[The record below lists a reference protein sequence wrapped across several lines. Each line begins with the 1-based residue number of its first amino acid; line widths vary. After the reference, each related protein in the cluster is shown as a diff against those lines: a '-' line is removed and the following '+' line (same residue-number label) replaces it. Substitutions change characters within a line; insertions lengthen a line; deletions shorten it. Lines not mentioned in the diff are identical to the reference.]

1 MMLDGKELSKEIKEN
16 IKSKVAKLEK
26 KPRIDFL
33 YFEDNKSTEIY
44 FSRAKKSA
52 ESVGM
57 IGTLHKISANT
68 KEKDFL
74 TLIEYL
80 NKEKETNGIMIQ
92 MPLPN
97 HIDKKKVYETISP
110 DKDVDAISDI
120 NLGKIF
126 LGENKLIPCTVKS
139 VMALI
144 EKTKIKI
151 EGLNAV
157 VVGRSD
163 IVGKPL
169 ALTLLQKSATVTI
182 AHSKTKNLKDICKNS
197 DLLCV
202 SIGKSEFITAEY
214 VKEGAT
220 VIDIGINVSENGSIK
235 GDVKF
240 DEVSELAS
248 FITPVPNGVGSV
260 TVSMML
266 DNLLYLYNIQNIQQ
280 KSLT

>member
-1 MMLDGKELSKEIKEN
+1 MILDGRELSKEIKEN
-16 IKSKVAKLEK
+16 IKSKVTLFEK

-33 YFEDNKSTEIY
+33 YFEDDKSTEVY
-44 FSRAKKSA
+44 FNRAKKSA

-57 IGTLHKISANT
+57 IGKLHNLSSNT
-68 KEKDFL
+68 SEKDFL

-80 NKEKETNGIMIQ
+80 NEEKETNGIMIQ

-97 HIDKKKVYETISP
+97 HIDKKKVYETISA
-110 DKDVDAISDI
+110 DKDVDAISNI

-126 LGENKLIPCTVKS
+126 LGEDKLIPCTVKS
-139 VMALI
+139 VIALL

-151 EGLNAV
+151 EGANAV

-169 ALTLLQKSATVTI
+169 AHLLLQKSATVTI
-182 AHSKTKNLKDICKNS
+182 AHSKTKNLKEICKQA
-197 DLLCV
+197 DILCV
-202 SIGKSEFITAEY
+202 SIGKAEFITEEY
-214 VKEGAT
+214 IKEGAV
-220 VIDIGINVSENGSIK
+220 VIDIGINVLSDGSIK

-240 DEVSELAS
+240 DEVSKFAS

-260 TVSMML
+260 TVSMLL
-266 DNLLYLYNIQNIQQ
+266 DNLLYLYNLQN
-280 KSLT
+280 K

>member
-1 MMLDGKELSKEIKEN
+1 MILDGRELSKEIKEN
-16 IKSKVAKLEK
+16 IKSKVTLLEK

-33 YFEDNKSTEIY
+33 YFEDDKSTEVY
-44 FSRAKKSA
+44 FNRAKKSA

-57 IGTLHKISANT
+57 IGKLHNLSSNT
-68 KEKDFL
+68 SEKDFL

-80 NKEKETNGIMIQ
+80 NEEKETNGIMIQ

-97 HIDKKKVYETISP
+97 HIDKKKVYETISA
-110 DKDVDAISDI
+110 DKDVDAISNI

-126 LGENKLIPCTVKS
+126 LGEDKLIPCTVKS
-139 VMALI
+139 VIALL

-151 EGLNAV
+151 EGANAV

-169 ALTLLQKSATVTI
+169 AHLLLQKSATVTI
-182 AHSKTKNLKDICKNS
+182 AHSKTKNLKEICKQA
-197 DLLCV
+197 DILCV
-202 SIGKSEFITAEY
+202 SIGKAEFITEEY
-214 VKEGAT
+214 IKEGAV
-220 VIDIGINVSENGSIK
+220 VIDIGINVFADGSIK

-240 DEVSELAS
+240 GEVSKFAS

-260 TVSMML
+260 TVSMLL
-266 DNLLYLYNIQNIQQ
+266 DNLLYLYNLQN
-280 KSLT
+280 K